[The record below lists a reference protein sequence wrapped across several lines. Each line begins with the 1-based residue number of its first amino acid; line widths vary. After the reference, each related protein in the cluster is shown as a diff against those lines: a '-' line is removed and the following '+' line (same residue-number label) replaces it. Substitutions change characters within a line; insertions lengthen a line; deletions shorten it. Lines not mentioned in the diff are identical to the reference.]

1 MFKRLFDLF
10 AVSLVLI
17 ILLPFFVLIGLLVL
31 FTSNGGIFY
40 KQERVGLDSKPFYL
54 YKFRTMKIGSDK
66 KGLITVGEKDNR
78 ITAIGYYLR
87 KYKLDEFPQLINI
100 LKNEMSIV
108 GPRPEVAKYVDLYTE
123 EQRQVL
129 KVKPGLTDLA
139 SLEFID
145 ENKLLG
151 EAENPEE
158 VYVNEIMPE
167 KLRLNLVY
175 IKNNS
180 LYEDLRIILNTVI
193 RIIR

>member
-1 MFKRLFDLF
+1 MLKRLFDLF

-17 ILLPFFVLIGLLVL
+17 ILLPFFVLIGLLIL
-31 FTSNGGIFY
+31 LTSNGGIFY
-40 KQERVGLDSKPFYL
+40 KQERVGLDSRPFYL

-78 ITAIGYYLR
+78 ITSIGYYLR

-108 GPRPEVAKYVDLYTE
+108 GPRPEVARYVDLYTE

-180 LYEDLRIILNTVI
+180 LYEDVRIILTTVI

>member
-66 KGLITVGEKDNR
+66 KGLITVGDKDNR

>member
-1 MFKRLFDLF
+1 MLKRLFDLF

-17 ILLPFFVLIGLLVL
+17 ILLPFFVLIGLLIL
-31 FTSNGGIFY
+31 LTSNGGIFY
-40 KQERVGLDSKPFYL
+40 KQERVGLDSRPFYL

-78 ITAIGYYLR
+78 ITSIGYYLR

-100 LKNEMSIV
+100 LKNEMTIV
-108 GPRPEVAKYVDLYTE
+108 GPRPEVARYVDLYTE

-180 LYEDLRIILNTVI
+180 LYEDVRIILTTVI

>member
-1 MFKRLFDLF
+1 MLKRLFDLF
-10 AVSLVLI
+10 AVSFVLI
-17 ILLPFFVLIGLLVL
+17 LLFPFFVLIGLLIL
-31 FTSNGGIFY
+31 LTSSGGVFY
-40 KQERVGLDSKPFYL
+40 KQERIGKHGIPFKL
-54 YKFRTMKIGSDK
+54 FKFRTMKTGSDK
-66 KGLITVGEKDNR
+66 NGLITIGARDSR
-78 ITAIGYYLR
+78 ITKVGYYLR

-123 EQRQVL
+123 KQRQVL

-139 SLEFID
+139 SLEFIN

-158 VYVNEIMPE
+158 VYVNKIMPE

-180 LYEDLRIILNTVI
+180 LFEDIRIILNTVI

>member
-1 MFKRLFDLF
+1 
-10 AVSLVLI
+10 
-17 ILLPFFVLIGLLVL
+17 
-31 FTSNGGIFY
+31 
-40 KQERVGLDSKPFYL
+40 
-54 YKFRTMKIGSDK
+54 MKIGSDK

-78 ITAIGYYLR
+78 ITSIGYYLR

-108 GPRPEVAKYVDLYTE
+108 GPRPEVAKYVDLYTD

-139 SLEFID
+139 SLEFMD

-158 VYVNEIMPE
+158 IYVHEIMPE
-167 KLRLNLVY
+167 KLGLNLLY
-175 IKNNS
+175 IKTKV
-180 LYEDLRIILNTVI
+180 LYST
-193 RIIR
+193 

>member
-1 MFKRLFDLF
+1 MLKRLFDLF

-17 ILLPFFVLIGLLVL
+17 ILLPFFVLIGLLIL
-31 FTSNGGIFY
+31 LTSNGGIFY
-40 KQERVGLDSKPFYL
+40 KQERVGLNSRPFNL

-78 ITAIGYYLR
+78 ITPIGYYLR

-108 GPRPEVAKYVDLYTE
+108 GPRPEVARYVDLYTE

-158 VYVNEIMPE
+158 VYVNKIMPE

-180 LYEDLRIILNTVI
+180 LYEDVRIILTTVI

>member
-17 ILLPFFVLIGLLVL
+17 IFLPFFVLIGLLVL
-31 FTSNGGIFY
+31 LTSNGGIFY

-78 ITAIGYYLR
+78 ITSIGYYLR

-108 GPRPEVAKYVDLYTE
+108 GPRPEVAKYVDLYTD

-139 SLEFID
+139 SLEFMD

-158 VYVNEIMPE
+158 IYVHEIMPE
-167 KLRLNLVY
+167 KLGLNLLY
-175 IKNNS
+175 IKNQS
-180 LYEDLRIILNTVI
+180 FVFDLKIIANTIMRILD
-193 RIIR
+193 